1 MDPMGYDS
9 SLFWGGKPF
18 FSGNSLKAQFWIPTN
33 FDFDV
38 KSPTEKH
45 TQQIWNWPDLST
57 TKVSTFEISHGA
69 SNSQLSTLKIP
80 ERNSKFSVGQQ
91 CFHVFRCPSESSI
104 RSRIFPKGDWGG
116 KPSWSTP
123 EENGVFVFFG
133 MKSEDSQIWWNPC
146 MLFYL
151 IVFTVYLY
159 VLVSCG
165 WFFFAINVGEYTIYG
180 SDVSWIQD
188 NKDDQ
193 KTCATPDI
201 YLKKMIST
209 DYTNPPLELQTTSL
223 KWMFGE
229 TTVF

>member
-9 SLFWGGKPF
+9 SLFLGGKPF

-123 EENGVFVFFG
+123 EENGVFVFLGWKAKTRKFD
-133 MKSEDSQIWWNPC
+133 EIHVCCFIW
-146 MLFYL
+146 LYL
-151 IVFTVYLY
+151 QYTYTCWYPVV
-159 VLVSCG
+159 G
-165 WFFFAINVGEYTIYG
+165 FFCDKCRRIYHI
-180 SDVSWIQD
+180 WIWCILNSRQ
-188 NKDDQ
+188 
-193 KTCATPDI
+193 
-201 YLKKMIST
+201 
-209 DYTNPPLELQTTSL
+209 
-223 KWMFGE
+223 
-229 TTVF
+229 